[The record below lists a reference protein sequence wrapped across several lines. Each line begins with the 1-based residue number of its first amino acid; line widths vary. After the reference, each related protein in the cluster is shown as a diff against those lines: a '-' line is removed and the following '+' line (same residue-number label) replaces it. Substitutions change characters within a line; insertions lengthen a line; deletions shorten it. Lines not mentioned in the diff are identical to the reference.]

1 MKSFVLYLYIQL
13 RVNRNVIN
21 MIFHISVD
29 ISAIEIPSTARLRTS
44 RFITLLLSILY
55 KLKQRNVVV
64 INDIIITVHLK
75 TSLITH

>member
-55 KLKQRNVVV
+55 KLKQRKVVV

>member
-29 ISAIEIPSTARLRTS
+29 IPAIEIPSTARRRTS

-55 KLKQRNVVV
+55 KLKQRKVVV

>member
-55 KLKQRNVVV
+55 KLKQRKVIV